1 MTTLYILLF
10 LLPFVIVPLV
20 CALLYH
26 RKKVISHGQSYLI
39 NGITTGVLPFVW
51 AIFQDPVEITNEL
64 PVFPSASIFF
74 LGNIIFGVPTNLI
87 SQIFFN
93 FLLAKPETASPLSAE
108 QDSVPA

>member
-10 LLPFVIVPLV
+10 LLPFVIVPLI
-20 CALLYH
+20 CAWLYH
-26 RKKVISHGQSYLI
+26 RKNVISHGQSYLI
-39 NGITTGVLPFVW
+39 NGIITGALPFVW

-74 LGNIIFGVPTNLI
+74 LGNIIFGIPTNLI

-93 FLLAKPETASPLSAE
+93 FLLAKSETGTQLSAE
-108 QDSVPA
+108 QESIPA